1 MSDLSVS
8 LSQMAKIFT
17 AFHFCSTCAVLC
29 VVCVVLCCL
38 GSSRYYD
45 LADFR
50 LAVADTWL
58 RRRDGRWELKTASQ
72 RRHAEAREEGHSP
85 MQHRQELSD
94 QDEILSHVC
103 ALGVPRDVPLDKLAD
118 DGTLLVLAALESV
131 RDTYT

>member
-1 MSDLSVS
+1 MS
-8 LSQMAKIFT
+8 
-17 AFHFCSTCAVLC
+17 C
-29 VVCVVLCCL
+29 
-38 GSSRYYD
+38 RYYD

-72 RRHAEAREEGHSP
+72 RRPGEACDEGHVSHAP

-94 QDEILSHVC
+94 EDAILSHVR
-103 ALGVPRDVPLDKLAD
+103 AFGVPHDIPLDKLAD
-118 DGTLLVLAALESV
+118 NGTLLVLAALESV